1 MNAQRDIANAAFS
14 RTSAALR
21 VAAGARAA
29 QARRANAAASQPVA
43 HASRPTFI
51 GRHADPN
58 PRNTLR
64 RAAAYALAALALAG
78 CAKEPPQALGTLE
91 WDRITLPAPAAEK
104 VVRIDVREG
113 QRVKAGA
120 RVLQLELDRTRS
132 QLQAA
137 QAQAQQSAQALAE
150 LEAGPRSEAIDQA
163 RANLAAAQAQQR
175 DASAY
180 YERVRPLGQRQLIA
194 AADVDR
200 ARAAAGNAVA
210 QVRAAEA
217 ALLELERGN
226 RREDIAQ
233 GRAALAAAQA
243 QAAVQQ
249 VTFGKLDVLAPRDG
263 VVDSLPY
270 KLGDQAPVGS
280 PLAVMLVGPR
290 PFARVYVPETLRQD
304 VRVGRAA
311 KVYVEGRARAWNGRV
326 RMIRSESSFTPYYA
340 LTGEDAARLSY
351 LCEVELTDAD
361 AVDLPAGLPVR
372 AEFAP

>member
-1 MNAQRDIANAAFS
+1 MRERIRK
-14 RTSAALR
+14 RTSLIAL
-21 VAAGARAA
+21 
-29 QARRANAAASQPVA
+29 
-43 HASRPTFI
+43 
-51 GRHADPN
+51 
-58 PRNTLR
+58 L
-64 RAAAYALAALALAG
+64 ALALSA
-78 CAKEPPQALGTLE
+78 CAADKPQALGTLE
-91 WDRITLPAPAAEK
+91 WDRITLPAPVAEK

-113 QRVKAGA
+113 QRVKAGT
-120 RVLQLELDRTRS
+120 RVLQLEPDRGRS

-137 QAQAQQSAQALAE
+137 QAQAQQSAEALAE
-150 LEAGPRSEAIDQA
+150 LEAGPRREAIDQA

-180 YERVRPLGQRQLIA
+180 FERVRPLGQRQLIA
-194 AADVDR
+194 AAEVDR

-249 VTFGKLDVLAPRDG
+249 VSFGKLDVVAPRDG

-280 PLAVMLVGPR
+280 PLAVMLVGAH
-290 PFARVYVPETLRQD
+290 PFARVYVPETIRQD

-311 KVYVEGRARAWNGRV
+311 KVYVEGRERAWNGRV

-361 AVDLPAGLPVR
+361 AIDLPAGLPVR